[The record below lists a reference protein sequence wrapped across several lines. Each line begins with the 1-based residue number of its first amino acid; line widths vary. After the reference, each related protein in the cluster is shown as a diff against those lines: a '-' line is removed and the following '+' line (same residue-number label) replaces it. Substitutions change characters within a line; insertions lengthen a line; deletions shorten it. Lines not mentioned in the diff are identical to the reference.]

1 MTTIT
6 HEEYQNLISSEEEPY
21 ETAISMLPEEDR
33 AEFLKAQNR
42 YRTLQKEF
50 MSKLKTLDPS
60 LLRQY
65 LRLEEAA
72 TDRNTYRI
80 DSMYLKGVMDDHAD
94 LRLQGWL
101 AP

>member
-1 MTTIT
+1 MTPIT
-6 HEEYQNLISSEEEPY
+6 HEEYQNLILSEEEPY
-21 ETAISMLPEEDR
+21 ETAISILPEEDR
-33 AEFLKAQNR
+33 AEFITAQNK
-42 YRTLQKEF
+42 YRPLQKEF

-60 LLRQY
+60 LLKQY

-72 TDRNTYRI
+72 TDLFTFRS

-94 LRLQGWL
+94 LRIKGWS

>member
-6 HEEYQNLISSEEEPY
+6 HEEYQNLIFSEEEPY
-21 ETAISMLPEEDR
+21 EAAISMLPEEDR
-33 AEFLKAQNR
+33 AEFLAAQNR

-50 MSKLKTLDPS
+50 MSKLKALDPS
-60 LLRQY
+60 LLKQY

-80 DSMYLKGVMDDHAD
+80 DSMFLKGVMDDHAD
-94 LRLQGWL
+94 LRMKGWS

>member
-6 HEEYQNLISSEEEPY
+6 HEEYQNLIFSEEEPY
-21 ETAISMLPEEDR
+21 ETAISILPEEDR
-33 AEFLKAQNR
+33 AEFIAAQNR

-72 TDRNTYRI
+72 TDRNTYQI
-80 DSMYLKGVMDDHAD
+80 DAMYLKGVMDDHAD
-94 LRLQGWL
+94 LRLQGWS

>member
-6 HEEYQNLISSEEEPY
+6 HEEYQNLIFSEEEPY
-21 ETAISMLPEEDR
+21 ETAINMLPEEDR

-42 YRTLQKEF
+42 YRTLQKDF
-50 MSKLKTLDPS
+50 MDRLKALDPS
-60 LLRQY
+60 LLRFY

-72 TDRNTYRI
+72 TDRDTYRI

-94 LRLQGWL
+94 LRMQGWS

>member
-6 HEEYQNLISSEEEPY
+6 HEEYQSLILSDEEPY

-65 LRLEEAA
+65 LRLEETA
-72 TDRNTYRI
+72 TDRNTYQMSI
-80 DSMYLKGVMDDHAD
+80 PF
-94 LRLQGWL
+94 Q
-101 AP
+101 

>member
-1 MTTIT
+1 M
-6 HEEYQNLISSEEEPY
+6 IS
-21 ETAISMLPEEDR
+21 IFPEEDR
-33 AEFLKAQNR
+33 AEFIAAQNR

-72 TDRNTYRI
+72 TDRNTYQI
-80 DSMYLKGVMDDHAD
+80 DAMYLKGVMDDHAD
-94 LRLQGWL
+94 LRIKGWS